1 MNSEQRTK
9 SPYVIVGAATLLNM
23 VSYVDR
29 SCISVAAPSIR
40 REFAL
45 TPTQVGIVFSSFFL
59 SYALL
64 QMPWGIAADRGGPR
78 RIVAFAILAWSAF
91 TALTGAASNYLIL
104 VLVRFAFGGMEAA
117 LAPAITSALAR
128 WVPDSRRTTAFGVFL
143 GGGRLG
149 GAFAP
154 AAAAFLLLRYG
165 WRSTFVV
172 FAIAGFMAAGI
183 WLRAVPAQMPA
194 NRSQQFGQPGV
205 RWWSFRVLALLLVAF
220 GYTFMWQFYA
230 TWFPTYLVERRGF
243 TLTHAAAY
251 ASLPFLLGI
260 GSNWAGG
267 ALSDVISRK
276 IGPAL
281 GRGILGCG
289 SLLLSALLF
298 YCGIVSSGKAAPWLF
313 AAAAGVGDLFL
324 PMAWTAAADLGG
336 RSAGR
341 FAGLMNSAS
350 NLGGFTSPIILGTAI
365 QHWKNWNSVLMISVG
380 ATLLS
385 AFLWLPVNWPKSATP
400 PVAV

>member
-1 MNSEQRTK
+1 
-9 SPYVIVGAATLLNM
+9 
-23 VSYVDR
+23 
-29 SCISVAAPSIR
+29 
-40 REFAL
+40 
-45 TPTQVGIVFSSFFL
+45 
-59 SYALL
+59 
-64 QMPWGIAADRGGPR
+64 
-78 RIVAFAILAWSAF
+78 
-91 TALTGAASNYLIL
+91 
-104 VLVRFAFGGMEAA
+104 MEAA

-128 WVPDSRRTTAFGVFL
+128 WVPDSWRATAFGVFL
-143 GGGRLG
+143 GGGRVG

-172 FAIAGFMAAGI
+172 IAAGGFMAAGI
-183 WLRAVPAQMPA
+183 WLQAVPAQTPA
-194 NRSQQFGQPGV
+194 NCSQRFEQPRV
-205 RWWSFRVLALLLVAF
+205 SLWSFRLLALLLVAF

-243 TLTHAAAY
+243 TLSHAAAY

-260 GSNWAGG
+260 GSNWVGG
-267 ALSDVISRK
+267 VLCDAISRK

-289 SLLLSALLF
+289 SMLLAALLF
-298 YCGIVSSGKAAPWLF
+298 YCGIVSSDKNAPWLF

-336 RSAGR
+336 RSAGG

-350 NLGGFTSPIILGTAI
+350 NLGGFTSPIILGVAI

-385 AFLWLPVNWPKSATP
+385 AFLWLPVNWPRRVAAH
-400 PVAV
+400 VAV